1 LEGRLD
7 YTSVEYA
14 LSSVIGNLRVRPRV
28 EVVPVRQAY
37 GRVSSKD
44 LLAPS
49 DVPPFATSHMDGY
62 AVISSDL
69 KGATASRPTL
79 LAVVGEVGPGA
90 RPRQRLTHGEAF
102 QVATGAGLPPGAD
115 AVVPKEEAEP
125 RGRTVLMKLPPKP
138 GSHIYGAGEDV
149 RRGQAVIS
157 AGQAIRAQDIGV
169 MIALGFQSVGVWKKP
184 KVAVIATGNEL
195 TSAGRPKAGKIRE
208 SHSPVL
214 LRLADSFGCVPV
226 DVGIVVDDPVA
237 LAGALR
243 KALAASDFVVTLGG
257 TSAGKRDHV
266 IGTVSSLG
274 PDVLFHGIK
283 LDRGRVT
290 GIASVGGKPVLMLP
304 GPIQAAMNA
313 FLVLGTPIIQRLSG
327 RRSLGIEVACRMES
341 DWESRKRFS
350 DFKKVVYVKM
360 KLRGE
365 MLAEPLSAETE
376 SLMLLAAADG
386 YALVPGNV
394 TRLSAGDLV
403 TVRLLPGFSYAS

>member
-1 LEGRLD
+1 
-7 YTSVEYA
+7 
-14 LSSVIGNLRVRPRV
+14 
-28 EVVPVRQAY
+28 
-37 GRVSSKD
+37 
-44 LLAPS
+44 
-49 DVPPFATSHMDGY
+49 
-62 AVISSDL
+62 
-69 KGATASRPTL
+69 
-79 LAVVGEVGPGA
+79 
-90 RPRQRLTHGEAF
+90 
-102 QVATGAGLPPGAD
+102 
-115 AVVPKEEAEP
+115 
-125 RGRTVLMKLPPKP
+125 
-138 GSHIYGAGEDV
+138 
-149 RRGQAVIS
+149 
-157 AGQAIRAQDIGV
+157 
-169 MIALGFQSVGVWKKP
+169 
-184 KVAVIATGNEL
+184 
-195 TSAGRPKAGKIRE
+195 
-208 SHSPVL
+208 
-214 LRLADSFGCVPV
+214 
-226 DVGIVVDDPVA
+226 VDDPVA

-243 KALAASDFVVTLGG
+243 KALAASDFVVTLGW

-350 DFKKVVYVKM
+350 DFKKVVYM
-360 KLRGE
+360 KLKGE
-365 MLAEPLSAETE
+365 TLAEPLSAETE

-386 YALVPGNV
+386 YALVPEHV